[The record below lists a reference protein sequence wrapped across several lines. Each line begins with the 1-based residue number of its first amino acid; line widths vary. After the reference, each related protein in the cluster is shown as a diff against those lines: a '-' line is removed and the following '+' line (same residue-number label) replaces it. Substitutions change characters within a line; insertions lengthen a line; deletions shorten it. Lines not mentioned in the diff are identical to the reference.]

1 MLIYPAAFNPVIGPL
16 HWDLLIR
23 ARAADNQVYVATI
36 SPARDDSANYVS
48 WGHSTVADPF
58 GRIVQQVDD
67 KERIMYQEIGNT
79 FFILVTYFFDE

>member
-36 SPARDDSANYVS
+36 SPARDDKANYVS
-48 WGHSTVADPF
+48 WGYSTVADPF

-67 KERIMYQEIGNT
+67 KERIMYQEIGT
-79 FFILVTYFFDE
+79 FNQNRVQTKGIY